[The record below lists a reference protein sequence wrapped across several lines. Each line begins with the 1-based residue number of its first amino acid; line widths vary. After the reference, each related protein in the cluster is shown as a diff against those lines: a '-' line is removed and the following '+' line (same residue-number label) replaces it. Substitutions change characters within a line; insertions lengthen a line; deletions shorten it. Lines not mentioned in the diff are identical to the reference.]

1 MILLL
6 QKTQPQGSRREG
18 QEGEKRPL
26 AGLPWNQT
34 EYSAWLICKKNLSE
48 MVSCGTELQ
57 ETGTSTDE
65 QRQTYVMQVPEHD
78 LKDS

>member
-1 MILLL
+1 
-6 QKTQPQGSRREG
+6 
-18 QEGEKRPL
+18 
-26 AGLPWNQT
+26 
-34 EYSAWLICKKNLSE
+34 